1 MLAKHKKDLKSS
13 QFVEETGNLTSTCW
27 RTPQTR
33 TISPEHKDFENVCN
47 NVKAQIDIHL
57 NIRLTNNIHTISGEI
72 SNNSKEEVF
81 LYLST
86 SGQ

>member
-33 TISPEHKDFENVCN
+33 TTSPEHMDFENVGN

-57 NIRLTNNIHTISGEI
+57 NIRYQQHPHNQLRD
-72 SNNSKEEVF
+72 F
-81 LYLST
+81 R
-86 SGQ
+86 Q

>member
-1 MLAKHKKDLKSS
+1 M
-13 QFVEETGNLTSTCW
+13 
-27 RTPQTR
+27 
-33 TISPEHKDFENVCN
+33 DFENVGN
-47 NVKAQIDIHL
+47 NVKAQIYIHL

-72 SNNSKEEVF
+72 SDNSKEEVF